1 MCGKMVEAS
10 IKVEL
15 LLGLPE
21 DLEVVSGD
29 ITEQVITLTVMR
41 GTARSIVCPLAEAD
55 LTL

>member
-1 MCGKMVEAS
+1 MVEAS